1 MKIVMERLIKV
12 KIVLYKTTN
21 CSRCAGLKKRLEALK
36 IDYEER
42 NIETDS
48 NAMADMLML
57 GQWTMP
63 VLTRDSKLVDI
74 EELKKQKNISRLQ
87 DNVK

>member
-1 MKIVMERLIKV
+1 MERLNKV
-12 KIVLYKTTN
+12 KVVLYKTTN
-21 CSRCAGLKKRLEALK
+21 CSRCAELKKRLEVLK

-74 EELKKQKNISRLQ
+74 EELKKEITLAGFKQS
-87 DNVK
+87 